1 MEGLLNK
8 RKLGNAIRLAI
19 ANAPVAP
26 DEIIIMFPAE
36 HSKGRLEIVEKS
48 FLISKLEDAKSFAY
62 NRIEACKFNLSKR
75 VSSDTKLKFLH
86 THKPN
91 LSLVRLSYP
100 EGGINSPLGFI
111 SSKGCM
117 SVYKLNIMDLTEEF
131 YQDSKEYKELKKAK
145 SKQSE

>member
-19 ANAPVAP
+19 ANTPVSP
-26 DEIIIMFPAE
+26 DEIIIMFPVE
-36 HSKGRLEIVEKS
+36 YSKGLEIVEKS
-48 FLISKLEDAKSFAY
+48 FPISKLEDAKEFAY
-62 NRIEACKFNLSKR
+62 NRIESCKFKLSKR
-75 VSSDTKLKFLH
+75 VSVDTKLKFLY

-100 EGGINSPLGFI
+100 EGGISSPLGVI
-111 SSKGCM
+111 PSKGCM

-131 YQDSKEYKELKKAK
+131 YQDSKEYKELRK
-145 SKQSE
+145 SKNR